1 MSVIEAY
8 FSKEVT
14 SSRMEDSVLPSSRF
28 RCVGFWEI
36 SALVV
41 VLFLGR
47 ILAGGE
53 NIVIKE
59 EPAKNPH
66 GDPVLCSSCHTSAVV
81 GRGDLRFDGNVS
93 QLCQSCH
100 DGRLA
105 TREVHPVDLAPS
117 ATIAKEIPSDFPLED
132 GMLTCRSCH
141 DISRGCK
148 AGQPATVSNRNLLRG
163 ARVSHRLEFCFRCHE
178 QENYQSFNAHDQ
190 LEAGKAKTDTCVWC
204 HVRVPDV
211 DSRLKE
217 DVSYTL
223 RSKSF
228 GVCNNC
234 HVVAKDHPTGDSHMY
249 ATPSAKMMWHMSAYE
264 IQPQMHLPF
273 KQLLEYVRAANRAPR
288 SIPLDENGRITCYS
302 CHNPHEKGLLPNWNP
317 RSVGAEPKQAA
328 NHRLRAHEG
337 IVCRACH
344 EK

>member
-1 MSVIEAY
+1 MPVTEDY
-8 FSKEVT
+8 FSKEVP
-14 SSRMEDSVLPSSRF
+14 SSRMEDSMLPLSRF
-28 RCVGFWEI
+28 RCGGFWEV

-41 VLFLGR
+41 VLFLVP

-53 NIVIKE
+53 NIVNNE
-59 EPAKNPH
+59 EPVENPH
-66 GDPVLCSSCHTSAVV
+66 GDPALCSSCHTSAVA
-81 GRGDLRFDGNVS
+81 GRDALRFDGNVS

-105 TREVHPVDLAPS
+105 AREVHPVDLAPS
-117 ATIAKEIPSDFPLED
+117 AAIAQEIPSDFPLKD
-132 GMLTCRSCH
+132 GMLTCLSCH
-141 DISRGCK
+141 DISWDCK
-148 AGQPATVSNRNLLRG
+148 TGQPAAVTNRNLLRG
-163 ARVSHRLEFCFRCHE
+163 TRVSHPLEFCFRCHE
-178 QENYQSFNAHDQ
+178 QENYRSFNAHDQ

-211 DSRLKE
+211 GSRLE
-217 DVSYTL
+217 EGASYAL

-228 GVCNNC
+228 GVCSNC
-234 HVVAKDHPTGDSHMY
+234 HRVAKDHPTGDSHMS
-249 ATPSAKMMWHMSAYE
+249 ATPSAKMMWYMSAYE
-264 IQPQMHLPF
+264 IQPQMLLPF
-273 KQLLEYVRAANRAPR
+273 EQLLEYVRAAKRAPR

-328 NHRLRAHEG
+328 NHRLRAREG
-337 IVCRACH
+337 IACRACH